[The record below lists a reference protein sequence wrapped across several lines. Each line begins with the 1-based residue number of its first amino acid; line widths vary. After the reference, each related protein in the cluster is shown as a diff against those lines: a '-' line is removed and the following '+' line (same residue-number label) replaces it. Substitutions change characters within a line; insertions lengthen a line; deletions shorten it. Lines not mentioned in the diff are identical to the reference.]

1 MAFLNSW
8 SRGENELSNFIKA
21 ELTPIQFFLLK
32 NYYHPT
38 KWWMEATCHFL
49 VISRNTYL
57 IWAAIMAKANGTV
70 IKVQPSIQLILQWS
84 LHSVKTK
91 IFFFSDDDIIF
102 FRLPDTFFFNTVAPG
117 YQNQSLY
124 RQVGFKLRDNLFL
137 FLLLKSLYNY
147 IIEMQDRA
155 TGLMSEFSFATQ
167 NFSNFRK

>member
-1 MAFLNSW
+1 M
-8 SRGENELSNFIKA
+8 
-21 ELTPIQFFLLK
+21 
-32 NYYHPT
+32 
-38 KWWMEATCHFL
+38 M
-49 VISRNTYL
+49 IS
-57 IWAAIMAKANGTV
+57 
-70 IKVQPSIQLILQWS
+70 
-84 LHSVKTK
+84 
-91 IFFFSDDDIIF
+91 FFSDYQI
-102 FRLPDTFFFNTVAPG
+102 PFFFNTVAPG